1 MGTHPAGHFAA
12 VSSRAPFERTLK
24 HEGSRLGRLRRAAA
38 QLGPRVIAVALAY
51 YVGAR
56 IGFLL
61 QTSVVPQSVLWLP
74 NSILLAALIV
84 SPPRVWPFLLV
95 PCLAPQLL
103 VGYQMDAPLSTI
115 TLLFVTNCADAM
127 LGALVWRVLSR
138 GESRVESLRSMVLFL
153 VFVATLPTLLVS
165 FADAAISVGRHWAT
179 DWWLVYRT
187 RARSNILT
195 NVIFVPTALAVIG
208 YDRATLA
215 SQWRSRSLEGIFVL
229 SALLATALLAAKAP
243 LGTNSSR
250 ALSYMPIVSVVWCA
264 VRFGI
269 GMTGASLLAL
279 TYITTW
285 TSVRGI
291 GTPEYGRSSIVPALQ
306 FGLLAVAVPALCLAA
321 VVQDRERAMRAL
333 ADSQRAFRESLVKI
347 QTLAGELLCATERER
362 SRISLELHDDV
373 GQKLVALGL
382 GLLTLKRSIPKDEK
396 LCGMV
401 RSLQEQAVQVAEDV
415 RLLSHDLHPAALR
428 FGRLVP
434 AMRELC
440 VRFENSSAMRVS
452 FAAEPEEFAV
462 ADDVAL
468 CIYRITQEALS
479 NAVRH
484 SSARAA
490 SVTLRAPGTS
500 FELQIEDN
508 GIGFDGRAI
517 RTRGGLGLASMEERV
532 RVVGGTVNIETH
544 PGSGARIIARI
555 PNGVAHGAADSA
567 ARG

>member
-1 MGTHPAGHFAA
+1 MGMEPAGHHAA
-12 VSSRAPFERTLK
+12 IGSGTLFEKTLT
-24 HEGSRLGRLRRAAA
+24 HEEPPAGRLHRLGGHLWA
-38 QLGPRVIAVALAY
+38 RVIAVALAY

-61 QTSVVPQSVLWLP
+61 QTPLVPQSVLWLP
-74 NSILLAALIV
+74 NSILLAALIL
-84 SPPRVWPFLLV
+84 SPPRTWPFLLV
-95 PCLAPQLL
+95 PSLAPQLV
-103 VGYQMDAPLSTI
+103 VGYQTNAPLETI
-115 TLLFVTNCADAM
+115 TLLFLTNCADAM
-127 LGALVWRVLSR
+127 LGALLWRVVSR

-153 VFVATLPTLLVS
+153 VFVAMLPTLLVS
-165 FADAAISVGRHWAT
+165 FADAGISVGRHWAT
-179 DWWLVYRT
+179 DWWLVYTT
-187 RARSNILT
+187 RARSNVLT
-195 NVIFVPTALAVIG
+195 NVIFVPTALAVLG
-208 YDRATLA
+208 GRTALA
-215 SQWRSRSLEGIFVL
+215 SQWRSRWLEGILVL
-229 SALLATALLAAKAP
+229 SALLATSLLAAKAP

-250 ALSYMPIVSVVWCA
+250 ALSYMPIAGVVWCA

-291 GTPEYGRSSIVPALQ
+291 GTADYARSSILPALQ
-306 FGLLAVAVPALCLAA
+306 FGLLALAVPAFCLAA

-347 QTLAGELLCATERER
+347 QALAGELLWATERER
-362 SRISLELHDDV
+362 SRIALELHDDV
-373 GQKLVALGL
+373 GQKVVALGL

-396 LCGMV
+396 LCKLV
-401 RSLQEQAVQVAEDV
+401 STLQEQAVQVAEDV

-440 VRFENSSAMRVS
+440 VRFGNSSPMRVS

-484 SSARAA
+484 SGARAA
-490 SVTLRAPGTS
+490 NVTLRAPGTS

-508 GIGFDGRAI
+508 GIGFDGGAI

-532 RVVGGTVNIETH
+532 RVVGGMFHIETH
-544 PGSGARIIARI
+544 PGSGARITARI